1 VNLSVFCFECIGHLL
16 QLVDLAVMVS
26 LSMQFFWTAIGLQ
39 ELRRDLD
46 CQLELLFASQVEL
59 QQQPQRQ
66 QQQRVRHVE
75 SAIEEPHTRL
85 ELSSSCCP
93 WKVSGVN
100 LLHPGPGFHAFSRVR
115 QQKQEL
121 ALVSWFLLLK
131 HFSRLEGHLAHLQ
144 SQPPHS

>member
-1 VNLSVFCFECIGHLL
+1 MVEACLVVDVVNLSVFCFECIGHLL
-16 QLVDLAVMVS
+16 QLADLAVMVS
-26 LSMQFFWTAIGLQ
+26 LLTRFFSTAIGLQ
-39 ELRRDLD
+39 ELQLDLHY
-46 CQLELLFASQVEL
+46 QLELLFSSWAVL
-59 QQQPQRQ
+59 QWQPQRQ

-121 ALVSWFLLLK
+121 ALVSWLL
-131 HFSRLEGHLAHLQ
+131 
-144 SQPPHS
+144 